1 MINTTA
7 DYEAALA
14 ELERVWGAK
23 LGTPESDR
31 LNVLAMLIES
41 YILRIQTLSDGPAKS
56 HRSDE
61 VSHRAT
67 RIT

>member
-23 LGTPESDR
+23 LGTSESEH
-31 LNVLAMLIES
+31 LNVLAMLKFKHFPIDLPNPIEAMKF
-41 YILRIQTLSDGPAKS
+41 RIEQQG
-56 HRSDE
+56 
-61 VSHRAT
+61 
-67 RIT
+67 